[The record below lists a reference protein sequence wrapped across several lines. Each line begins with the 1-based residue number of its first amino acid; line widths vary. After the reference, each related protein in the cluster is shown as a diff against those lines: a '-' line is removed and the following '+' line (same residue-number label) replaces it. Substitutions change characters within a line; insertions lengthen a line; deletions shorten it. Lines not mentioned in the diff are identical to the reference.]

1 MPHNEPALTIETRP
15 PASFGPDTLDRLM
28 ALDAPDDG
36 LLSVYLDVEPSE
48 TQREGFQAALLD
60 LWKPLRAGL
69 RDSDLATRLEEEI
82 ERANGYV
89 RSWSEPPGRSFAL
102 FTSAPAGVFVP
113 VALDVPVLSGAR
125 FAARPYL
132 LPLIAALDE
141 HERYCVVL
149 VDRERARIMTVWMGR
164 IDHRTEFT
172 DDLPG
177 RVTRGG
183 GWSTGGHES
192 SRPGMAR
199 GIVHS
204 SQGGYARHID
214 YHVHLHMRRV
224 VDELWRLRRSHAF
237 DRLVI
242 GGPAEAMNMLRQVLP
257 RSLSSLVAGEF
268 SSELFATDDEVIDRV
283 RGIEEQAE
291 RHREKA
297 LVEEMIQR
305 SLKRQLAVTGWDET
319 LTALCEGRAHE
330 LALIEGVSVAG
341 YVCPEGH
348 LAVTERVERCPFC
361 EEPTWPVDDLATWA
375 MQRALATDAHV
386 EFVHGEAA
394 ELLRVHGAAATLRY
408 Q

>member
-1 MPHNEPALTIETRP
+1 MPHNEPSLTVETRP
-15 PASFGPDTLDRLM
+15 TVEFTQDLLNRIASLE
-28 ALDAPDDG
+28 APEDG

-48 TQREGFQAALLD
+48 TQREGFEAALLD

-69 RDSDLATRLEEEI
+69 KDTDLVTRLEEEI
-82 ERANGYV
+82 ERANDYV
-89 RSWSEPPGRSFAL
+89 RSWNEPPGRSFAL

-113 VALDVPVLSGAR
+113 VALDVPVLPGAR
-125 FAARPYL
+125 FAARAHL

-141 HERYCVVL
+141 HERYCVAL

-164 IDHRTEFT
+164 IDQRTEFT

-183 GWSTGGHES
+183 GWSTSGHES
-192 SRPGMAR
+192 GRPGMAR

-224 VDELWRLRRSHAF
+224 IDELWRLRRSHAF
-237 DRLVI
+237 DRLII

-257 RSLSSLVAGEF
+257 RSLSVLVVGEF
-268 SSELFATDDEVIDRV
+268 SGELFASDDQVIERV

-291 RHREKA
+291 RQREKA
-297 LVEEMIQR
+297 LVEEILQR
-305 SLKRQLAVTGWDET
+305 SLKQQLAVTGWDET
-319 LTALCEGRAHE
+319 LTALCEGRVHE
-330 LALIEGVSVAG
+330 LALIEGVSAAG

-348 LAVTERVERCPFC
+348 LAVTVRVERCPFC
-361 EEPTWPVDDLATWA
+361 EESTWQVDDLASWA
-375 MQRALATDAHV
+375 TQRALATDAHV
-386 EFVHGEAA
+386 EFVRGEAA
-394 ELLRVHGAAATLRY
+394 ELLRAHGAAATLRY